1 MTSWKYLISFFFY
14 FKIPG
19 HSEQLLKSHK
29 AEMGEVVE
37 DFYIHFTQ
45 TYNRLKNKHKE
56 QLQMQQALTR
66 GERKRRSGN
75 KVDTLTTQFEEHQTV
90 VQ

>member
-1 MTSWKYLISFFFY
+1 
-14 FKIPG
+14 
-19 HSEQLLKSHK
+19 
-29 AEMGEVVE
+29 MGEAVE

-45 TYNRLKNKHKE
+45 TYNRLRNKHKE

-75 KVDTLTTQFEEHQTV
+75 KVDTLTTQF
-90 VQ
+90 